1 MVRNLF
7 TLLLLVVSG
16 YAIGQTTFR
25 LQSFESSVN
34 DDWGYTHDPDTFNTS
49 GDVWM
54 VVQSLSGQTTM
65 PSAGSNF
72 WGVQDL
78 ENSNGGTADYGV
90 IAFDSIHLGSLTNAY
105 IRFDWDINGFD
116 SGDSVYYEVFEDG
129 VSQGWT
135 LILGGTGS
143 SGDGTIDY
151 SIPNGTDSVRL
162 NIYVKQNGGSD
173 NAGFDNVRLDTG
185 ELPVVTTPYYDI
197 MTINT
202 EDLNGEPDSNG
213 VYCWTSGVVVGVDLD
228 GNTGLSFTIMDTLGG
243 GVNGINIFNF
253 NDVSGYTVVEGDSIL
268 LRGEVDFYNGLLEL
282 VPDSIQLLNQGN
294 PIPDTA
300 LVTSLGESTESELV
314 KFENALITAISGSN
328 YTLVSGTDTIVMRVD
343 SDTDVDDSLTFT
355 IGDSLCWVVGI
366 GGQFDNSSPYF
377 DGYQIFPRYYTD
389 VDTSCG
395 GSVAPPPTSAVP
407 IYPIG
412 TIETVDAAG
421 EPDSMGVVCGIQG
434 LVLGVDLQGT
444 SSNNSFTVVDNTGG
458 IGVFAFG
465 GFTPAY
471 TVTEGD
477 SVIVYGTVD
486 HFNGLAQISGD
497 SMMVL
502 NSGNSLPTPALVT
515 SLGESTESEY
525 IQLNDLEII
534 GVSGSNYDIYNGTDT
549 LVMRVDSDTDVD
561 DSLSLAVGDSICTLV
576 GIGGQFD
583 NSSPYF
589 DGYQVFPHHYYDVE
603 LCDSTSTPPP
613 APVAPFYP
621 IPDINNDDA
630 NGEPDS
636 IGVYCW
642 TKGIVLGL
650 DLRGGNGLSF
660 TIYDGEGIN
669 VFNFND
675 VSAYAVTEGDSI
687 MVRGEIDF
695 YNGLTE
701 IIPDSIE
708 VLNSGNSLPAEM
720 NVSVPSAMTESAPM
734 MIANV
739 EYNAGSGTWPDP
751 ASFTGSR
758 NIELVNCDGDTI
770 VMRIDSDTDIDE
782 NWFADSTKTMTV
794 HGIGGQFDG
803 SSPYTSGYQIF
814 PMYLSDIDTST
825 MELPMLY
832 INEVMSDNSSEVAD
846 ENGDFDDWIEIYNP
860 TAGDISLAG
869 MFVTN
874 DGQDPTKYQIP
885 LASTEMVAAGAYA
898 LVWCDNESSEGDL
911 HTTFELD
918 AAGTFVGLVAQ
929 SGCDFAAVDSITV
942 PALAADESYGRETDG
957 GTPWVVFTDATPNAD
972 NETSGIKVVGASTF
986 NAYPNPNGSG
996 MLNFSEQ
1003 VSVTLYNIT
1012 GQVVLQAQRVNTLDV
1027 SSLESGIYIVENQ
1040 NKETLKLIIQ

>member
-1 MVRNLF
+1 MLRNLF

-16 YAIGQTTFR
+16 LAIGQTTIR
-25 LQSFESSVN
+25 LQSFESSG
-34 DDWGYTHDPDTFNTS
+34 DDWGYTYDPDTFNTS

-65 PSAGSNF
+65 PSVGSNF

-78 ENSNGGTADYGV
+78 ENSNGGTAGYGTLM
-90 IAFDSIHLGSLTNAY
+90 FDSIHLGSLTNAY
-105 IRFDWDINGFD
+105 VRFDWDINGFD
-116 SGDSVYYEVFEDG
+116 SGDTVKYEVFEDG
-129 VSQGWT
+129 VSQGLT
-135 LILGGTGS
+135 VILGGTGS
-143 SGDGTIDY
+143 SGDGTIDHAVT
-151 SIPNGTDSVRL
+151 NGTDSIRL

-185 ELPVVTTPYYDI
+185 ALSVASTPYYNI
-197 MTINT
+197 STINT
-202 EDLNGEPDSNG
+202 VDGSGEPDSIG
-213 VYCWTSGVVVGVDLD
+213 VYSWTSGVVVGVDLD

-243 GVNGINIFNF
+243 GVNGINVFNF
-253 NDVSGYTVVEGDSIL
+253 NDVSNYSVLEGDSIL
-268 LRGEVDFYNGLLEL
+268 IRGEIDFYNGLLEF
-282 VPDSIQLLNQGN
+282 VPDSIELLNQSN

-300 LVTSLGESTESELV
+300 TVTSLGESTESELV

-343 SDTDVDDSLTFT
+343 SDTDVDDSLTFV

-366 GGQFDNSSPYF
+366 GGQFDASSPYF

-395 GSVAPPPTSAVP
+395 GPAPPSASVP

-412 TIETVDAAG
+412 TIETVDSNG
-421 EPDSMGVVCGIQG
+421 EPDSNGVVCGIQG

-458 IGVFAFG
+458 IAVFAFG

-477 SVIVYGTVD
+477 SVIVYGTID
-486 HFNGLAQISGD
+486 QFNGLAQVAGD

-502 NSGNSLPTPALVT
+502 SSGNSLPTPALVT
-515 SLGESTESEY
+515 DLDESTESEY
-525 IQLNDLEII
+525 IELHNLVITAI
-534 GVSGSNYDIYNGTDT
+534 SGSNYDVVNGTDT

-561 DSLSLAVGDSICTLV
+561 DSLSFAVGDTICSLI

-583 NSSPYF
+583 ASSPYF

-613 APVAPFYP
+613 TPTAPFYP
-621 IPDINNDDA
+621 IPTINTDDA

-642 TKGIVLGL
+642 TQGIVLGL
-650 DLRGGNGLSF
+650 DLRGGNGISF
-660 TIYDGEGIN
+660 TIYDDGGIN

-675 VSAYAVTEGDSI
+675 VSGYTVTEGDSI
-687 MVRGEIDF
+687 RLRGEIDF

-708 VLNSGNSLPAEM
+708 VMNSGNSLPAEL
-720 NVSVPSAMTESAPM
+720 NVSVPSGMTESAPM
-734 MIANV
+734 VIANV
-739 EYNAGSGTWPDP
+739 EYNGGSGTWPDP
-751 ASFTGSR
+751 ANFTGSA
-758 NIELVNCDGDTI
+758 NVELVNCDGDTI

-782 NWFADSTKTMTV
+782 NWFADSTMTMTI

-814 PMYLSDIDTST
+814 PMYTTDIDTSET
-825 MELPMLY
+825 EVPMLN
-832 INEVMSDNSSEVAD
+832 INEVMSDNVSEIAD
-846 ENGDFDDWIEIYNP
+846 ENGDFDDWIELYNP
-860 TAGDISLAG
+860 TSGDISLAG
-869 MFVTN
+869 LFVTN
-874 DGQDPTKYQIP
+874 DDQDPGKYQIP
-885 LASTEMVAAGAYA
+885 LGSTEMITAGGYA

-911 HTTFELD
+911 HSNFELD
-918 AAGTFVGLVAQ
+918 AAGTFVGLVVQ
-929 SGCDFAAVDSITV
+929 EGCDFTAVDTVTV
-942 PALAADESYGRETDG
+942 PALGADESFGRETDG
-957 GTPWVVFTDATPNAD
+957 GTPWVVFTDATPDAD
-972 NETSGIKVVGASTF
+972 NETSGVKVVSGTNF
-986 NAYPNPNGSG
+986 TAYPNPNGSG
-996 MLNFSEQ
+996 VLNFTEQ
-1003 VSVTLYNIT
+1003 VSISIYNIT
-1012 GQVVLQAQRVNTLDV
+1012 GQVVLQAQRTIAVDIN
-1027 SSLESGIYIVENQ
+1027 SLESGIYIVENQ
-1040 NKETLKLIIQ
+1040 NKETLKLIVQ